1 MSRRRRRSG
10 GRGGGGQRPSWDPV
24 YPTLDLHG
32 ETAESARRRA
42 ESWLQ
47 EQRGGGERL
56 VRLVTGRGRHSVGPP
71 VLPAEIEDLLRSL
84 RGAAVE
90 RFEMERGGGAFRVEL
105 RRPDRPRRPR
115 PDPSPPGGDELRR
128 RAEERLAELGI
139 SPHPSLV
146 EAEMRRFR
154 GEDG

>member
-1 MSRRRRRSG
+1 
-10 GRGGGGQRPSWDPV
+10 V

-47 EQRGGGERL
+47 AERSGDERL

-84 RGAAVE
+84 RGSVVE
-90 RFEMERGGGAFRVEL
+90 DFEVERGGGAFRVEL
-105 RRPDRPRRPR
+105 RRPDLQRAPRRGPA
-115 PDPSPPGGDELRR
+115 PPAGNELRR

-139 SPHPSLV
+139 SPHPSLI
-146 EAEMRRFR
+146 EAEMRRLR
-154 GEDG
+154 EEEG

>member
-1 MSRRRRRSG
+1 
-10 GRGGGGQRPSWDPV
+10 V

-42 ESWLQ
+42 ESWLRA
-47 EQRGGGERL
+47 ERRGGERL

-84 RGAAVE
+84 RGSVVE
-90 RFEMERGGGAFRVEL
+90 SFEVERGGGAFRVEL
-105 RRPDRPRRPR
+105 RRPDPPR
-115 PDPSPPGGDELRR
+115 PPRPARAPSGDEELRR
-128 RAEERLAELGI
+128 AAEERLAELGI

-154 GEDG
+154 GEEG